1 MVDMRR
7 IAVSLSKGG
16 VGKTTT
22 AVNLGVAL
30 ARAGQ
35 RVLLVDTDT
44 QGQCA
49 AVLGVKPEKGLAA
62 VASKEATLAEA
73 VVEARPGLWLLAG
86 GRNLAGLKRVI
97 DRKDFGGEQTLAE
110 TLSDKTLEAAGPF
123 DFLLLD
129 TSPGWDALTVNAL
142 FAVDEV
148 LAPVSLEAL
157 TLQGLVEFSES
168 LKAIG
173 KYRSQLE
180 LRFVVPTF
188 LDRRV
193 SKSGE
198 ILELLRSHYPTLI
211 CEPIRYNVR
220 LSEAPGHGQTIFEYS
235 PGSSGSLD
243 YAALAKTV
251 MERTPTATL

>member
-1 MVDMRR
+1 MRK

-22 AVNLGVAL
+22 AVNLGAAL
-30 ARAGQ
+30 ALAGQ

-49 AVLGVKPEKGLAA
+49 SILGVRPEQGLAA
-62 VASKEATLAEA
+62 VATGEIALRDALL
-73 VVEARPGLWLLAG
+73 EARPNLWLLGG
-86 GRNLAGLKRVI
+86 GRALAGLKRLI
-97 DRKDFGGEQTLAE
+97 DRKDFGGEQTLSE
-110 TLSDKTLEAAGPF
+110 TLGAEILRAAGPF

-142 FAVDEV
+142 FCVEEV
-148 LAPVSLEAL
+148 IAPVSLEAL
-157 TLQGLVEFSES
+157 TLQGLLEFSES
-168 LKAIG
+168 LAAIS
-173 KYRSQLE
+173 KYKTPLG

-198 ILELLRSHYPTLI
+198 ILELLQAHYPALI
-211 CEPIRYNVR
+211 CDPIRYNVR
-220 LSEAPGHGQTIFEYS
+220 LSEAPGHGQTIFEYAPTS
-235 PGSSGSLD
+235 TGAHD
-243 YAALAKTV
+243 YSALARTV
-251 MERTPTATL
+251 MERKLDPAP

>member
-1 MVDMRR
+1 MRR
-7 IAVSLSKGG
+7 IAISLSKGG

-30 ARAGQ
+30 AQAGQ

-49 AVLGVKPEKGLAA
+49 TVLGVKPEKGLAA
-62 VASKEATLAEA
+62 VAGKEVTLREA
-73 VVEARPGLWLLAG
+73 IVPARPNLWLLGG
-86 GRNLAGLKRVI
+86 GRNLAGLKRII

-110 TLSDKTLEAAGPF
+110 TLSDETLAEAGPF

-142 FAVDEV
+142 FAVEEV

-193 SKSGE
+193 SKSDE
-198 ILELLRSHYPTLI
+198 ILELLRAHYPTLI

-220 LSEAPGHGQTIFEYS
+220 LSEAPGHGQSIFEYA
-235 PGSSGSLD
+235 PGSSGAKD
-243 YAALAKTV
+243 YAALAQTV
-251 MERTPTATL
+251 LERVPVGT